1 MKRDLFLFVPAYNVE
16 KELPDLL
23 RSIPAEIL
31 LRTEEILVVDDGSS
45 DGTRKVAADFLQNE
59 IRTRVRIESFASNR
73 GYGAVVKCGISRAKF
88 LKKDDIRFAVCLHG
102 DGQYPASAI
111 PRMISVLEDSRTA
124 AVQGSRLARKGSA
137 RKGKMPIYKF
147 IGGKILTKIENIVFT
162 NKLTDRHSGL
172 IAFRVD
178 FLETLELS
186 KLSASF
192 DIDLEILAIADA
204 KGFQISEV
212 PIETR
217 YADEKS
223 NLSVIPYGLR
233 VLRII
238 LLRFLGRYG

>member
-1 MKRDLFLFVPAYNVE
+1 MMRDLFLFVPAYNVE

-23 RSIPAEIL
+23 RSIPGEVL

-45 DGTRKVAADFLQNE
+45 DGTRRVAENFLQSE
-59 IRTRVRIESFASNR
+59 IRTRIRIESFASNQ
-73 GYGAVVKCGISRAKF
+73 GYGAVVKCGISRAKS
-88 LKKDDIRFAVCLHG
+88 LEKNGVRFAVCLHG

-111 PRMISVLEDSRTA
+111 SRMLSVLENSPAA
-124 AVQGSRLARKGSA
+124 AVQGSRLAQRGSA
-137 RKGKMPIYKF
+137 REGKMPLYKF
-147 IGGKILTKIENIVFT
+147 LGGKILTKIENIAFT

-172 IAFRVD
+172 IAYRAD
-178 FLETLELS
+178 FLKTLELS
-186 KLSASF
+186 KLSGSF

-204 KGFQISEV
+204 KGFKISEV

-223 NLSVIPYGLR
+223 NLSVIPYGFR
-233 VLRII
+233 VLRIS